1 MLHVLNNLTSRELFF
16 QLGQD
21 SHSGGGSNFSVQF
34 QVGYFSSAVIKSLL
48 LSDSPITRYIPNTN
62 ESLKRT

>member
-1 MLHVLNNLTSRELFF
+1 MLHVINNLTSRELFF

-34 QVGYFSSAVIKSLL
+34 QAGYFSSAVIKSLL
-48 LSDSPITRYIPNTN
+48 LSDSRGLPSPVIFLIQM
-62 ESLKRT
+62 KA